1 MCVFQDFIERKNKI
15 NKIFK
20 IRKIKMFLQVTL
32 AFSMNE
38 IFLESGLFGKL
49 RKIVNVLEKRLVIR
63 NTFVLKVYIVEIPF
77 STSRVE

>member
-1 MCVFQDFIERKNKI
+1 
-15 NKIFK
+15 
-20 IRKIKMFLQVTL
+20 
-32 AFSMNE
+32 MNE